1 MSKQKPI
8 LGIIGGGQLGSMLSQ
23 AAKKI
28 GIQTVILSDDKFA
41 PAANYTDHFIY
52 TKYDNEENI
61 KAFINKVDIVTFEF
75 ENIPYSILST
85 INKNKPVLPLPEINQ
100 VVQDRQK
107 EKSFVNSLGIK
118 TTDWCLVRSK
128 QDIINNTNLLPGI
141 LKTCT
146 LGYDGKGQYVINTI
160 GDIQDHLFTSNNYIL
175 EKLAPLKKEISVVI
189 TRYLNGE
196 CSIYEPI
203 ENKHENQILKHSKI
217 PADIDSNIFM
227 QAQENAK
234 LLSEKLNYIGTM
246 CVEYFITNKN
256 ELLVNEIAPR
266 VHNSGHLTIDAFNV
280 SQFENHIRAVC
291 NLERI
296 NLRKMYNAEM
306 INIIGKE
313 INDYRGKTFKSD
325 EFFYDYLKKDIKEK
339 RKMGHFTRLLKV

>member
-1 MSKQKPI
+1 MNKQKPI

-100 VVQDRQK
+100 VVQDRKK

-118 TTDWCLVRSK
+118 TTDWCLVKSK

-160 GDIQDHLFTSNNYIL
+160 DDIQDHLFTSNNYIL
-175 EKLAPLKKEISVVI
+175 EKLVPLKKEISVII

-203 ENKHENQILKHSKI
+203 ENKHEN
-217 PADIDSNIFM
+217 
-227 QAQENAK
+227 
-234 LLSEKLNYIGTM
+234 
-246 CVEYFITNKN
+246 
-256 ELLVNEIAPR
+256 
-266 VHNSGHLTIDAFNV
+266 
-280 SQFENHIRAVC
+280 
-291 NLERI
+291 
-296 NLRKMYNAEM
+296 
-306 INIIGKE
+306 
-313 INDYRGKTFKSD
+313 
-325 EFFYDYLKKDIKEK
+325 
-339 RKMGHFTRLLKV
+339 